1 MTERKPRV
9 TSVDVARLAGVSQ
22 SAVSRAFTPGTSVSP
37 AMRQRVLEAAQSLNY
52 VPNSIARTLITQR
65 SDIVAMVVGNMHNPF
80 YVRLLDEISHA
91 LQRRGVQVLIFRVED
106 GSEVD
111 EVLLPV
117 LQYQV
122 DGIAITS
129 AQVSPKMAALCAD
142 RAIPVVMINRPL
154 PGLPV
159 HCVACDNVRGG
170 RIAARALVEAGA
182 RRLAIMLG
190 SPNAPGVQDRLLGFE
205 QELAAMGVDPVPI
218 ATDCGQYTYAGGF
231 TAALRLFA
239 GSDGA
244 RRPDALFCQ
253 NDIMAIGAIDALR
266 KRLGLRI
273 PEDVMIIGFDDIPEA
288 SRPPYRLTTIRQPLD
303 DLVARTVAL
312 LGLGEGEQKQAGP
325 VCHLI
330 PCRLIQRDTL
340 RPQLDDR
347 TAPAVA

>member
-1 MTERKPRV
+1 
-9 TSVDVARLAGVSQ
+9 
-22 SAVSRAFTPGTSVSP
+22 
-37 AMRQRVLEAAQSLNY
+37 
-52 VPNSIARTLITQR
+52 
-65 SDIVAMVVGNMHNPF
+65 
-80 YVRLLDEISHA
+80 
-91 LQRRGVQVLIFRVED
+91 
-106 GSEVD
+106 
-111 EVLLPV
+111 
-117 LQYQV
+117 
-122 DGIAITS
+122 
-129 AQVSPKMAALCAD
+129 
-142 RAIPVVMINRPL
+142 
-154 PGLPV
+154 
-159 HCVACDNVRGG
+159 
-170 RIAARALVEAGA
+170 
-182 RRLAIMLG
+182 
-190 SPNAPGVQDRLLGFE
+190 
-205 QELAAMGVDPVPI
+205 MGVDPVPI